1 MEETTFLTPDGLKK
15 LQDELE
21 FLRTTRRQAVAARLH
36 AAMEEGE
43 LLENAE
49 YEDAKNEQA
58 FVEGR
63 IMELEDILSK
73 AVIIESQGP
82 TDEVRVGTKVTIREP
97 GSSSETYHI
106 VGSAEA
112 DPKAGRISN
121 QSPLGRALLGKKVGD
136 EVTVQAPD
144 GATVFKVVAIK

>member
-15 LQDELE
+15 LQEELE
-21 FLRTTRRQAVAARLH
+21 YLRTTRRQAVAARLH

-63 IMELEDILSK
+63 IMELEDTLSK
-73 AVIIESQGP
+73 AVIIENHGP
-82 TDEVRVGTKVTIREP
+82 TDEVRVGTKVTIREA
-97 GSSSETYHI
+97 GSPTETYYI

-112 DPKAGRISN
+112 DPKSGRISN
-121 QSPLGRALLGKKVGD
+121 QSPLGRALLGKKAGD

-144 GATVFKVVAIK
+144 GPMVYKVVAIK

>member
-21 FLRTTRRQAVAARLH
+21 FLRTVRRQDVAARLH

-73 AVIIESQGP
+73 AQIIESKGP
-82 TDEVRVGTKVTIREP
+82 TDTVRVGAKVTIRET
-97 GSSSETYHI
+97 GSSPETYYI

-121 QSPLGRALLGKKVGD
+121 QSPLGRALLGKKVGE
-136 EVTVQAPD
+136 EVRVTAPD
-144 GATVFKVVAIK
+144 GTITYKVVAIK